1 MSQSLNIKLRGLYT
15 FPNDFSAIP
24 DGALSLADNIVID
37 RDSIAEPRRGFTY
50 LAHATARADFAAVY
64 DSARKLFFFKDSM
77 IAHLYNSNTTVFSL
91 CYFNATSGWTSID
104 AAFNPPNATVKC
116 RAEFANGNMYL
127 TRDTGVQRIDAI
139 TAAPVRCGV
148 SQAYDMNGVVDSAS
162 TPTWLL
168 PNYATAYRVVWGKK
182 DANGNILLGAPSGR
196 GIGNNGTIG
205 NTSII
210 FSIDIPDDI
219 VAAYALGIYYFYQ
232 VYRSRQVAPIST
244 GPTVYGIPDDELRQ
258 VYEGIPSAGEIAAGH
273 IHFGD
278 LCTEELLKGPYL
290 YTNNSQEG
298 AAYSNII
305 PPKALDIA
313 SFRDCMFYANIREQQ
328 TFYLTF
334 NNVAFSGADTD
345 TITIDGITFK
355 AAHDPFAPPA
365 APYFFFYAGGTEA
378 QNRADTAQNFCY
390 YFNLNSTNY
399 YATYLSTPSDMP
411 GKIVIRSISLGTAAL
426 SATSNVGGYFIPAL
440 PASGTSQSSTDSY
453 APNGL
458 AYSKPLQPEAVP
470 LVYRMS
476 VGSKDSEILRILPLR
491 DSLFILKED
500 GVWRLFGSDPSNFQ
514 VALLDST
521 ANCIAPDTACVM
533 NNQIFALTTQGVVT
547 ISETGV
553 TIMSRPIEG
562 DLLKLLSI
570 NKTVLQQQAFAVPY
584 ESQRAY
590 HLWLPTVSGDTHP
603 TQYYR
608 YNTITNNWT
617 RGTLEKSCGGV
628 NPYDD
633 LMYLGDPHRYWMD
646 KERKSFT
653 SFDYADYADTL
664 HIASVSGTTVTLTD
678 ASSIVVGQVLYQTDS
693 LWGEVV
699 TLVDSTHVKT
709 RYAVAYTHAD
719 AQLFDTIKT
728 ALKWIP
734 CTFSN
739 PGYNKQVRETSLLFL
754 SDFYGAGGVTFESD
768 ISAGMITEPVTGCMA
783 APWGQFPWGQAP
795 WGMGSTPRRRPLR
808 VMVPRVHQ
816 RCSLLTLGFDHDCMF
831 SPWALQGVS
840 VIGNNI
846 SEKVWTEGSTV

>member
-1 MSQSLNIKLRGLYT
+1 MLA
-15 FPNDFSAIP
+15 FAVA
-24 DGALSLADNIVID
+24 GA
-37 RDSIAEPRRGFTY
+37 
-50 LAHATARADFAAVY
+50 
-64 DSARKLFFFKDSM
+64 
-77 IAHLYNSNTTVFSL
+77 
-91 CYFNATSGWTSID
+91 
-104 AAFNPPNATVKC
+104 
-116 RAEFANGNMYL
+116 
-127 TRDTGVQRIDAI
+127 
-139 TAAPVRCGV
+139 
-148 SQAYDMNGVVDSAS
+148 
-162 TPTWLL
+162 
-168 PNYATAYRVVWGKK
+168 
-182 DANGNILLGAPSGR
+182 
-196 GIGNNGTIG
+196 
-205 NTSII
+205 
-210 FSIDIPDDI
+210 
-219 VAAYALGIYYFYQ
+219 
-232 VYRSRQVAPIST
+232 
-244 GPTVYGIPDDELRQ
+244 
-258 VYEGIPSAGEIAAGH
+258 
-273 IHFGD
+273 
-278 LCTEELLKGPYL
+278 
-290 YTNNSQEG
+290 
-298 AAYSNII
+298 
-305 PPKALDIA
+305 
-313 SFRDCMFYANIREQQ
+313 
-328 TFYLTF
+328 
-334 NNVAFSGADTD
+334 D
-345 TITIDGITFK
+345 TITIGALVLNIVLEDDWIDDNFWCYRE
-355 AAHDPFAPPA
+355 DR
-365 APYFFFYAGGTEA
+365 GTAA
-378 QNRADTAQNFCY
+378 QNIEYSAHA
-390 YFNLNSTNY
+390 LVSTINQLTTTY
-399 YATYLSTPSDMP
+399 TATYISGPDDMP
-411 GKIVIRSISLGTAAL
+411 GKILIRSNTLGASAFVVKSTAPTMFFPA
-426 SATSNVGGYFIPAL
+426 IPMTGAV
-440 PASGTSQSSTDSY
+440 QYSTDSY

-458 AYSKPLQPEAVP
+458 AYSKSFEPESVP
-470 LVYRMS
+470 VTNRMQ

-491 DSLFILKED
+491 DSLFVLKED
-500 GVWRLFGSDPSNFQ
+500 GVYRVYGNDTNTFS

-521 ANCIAPDTACVM
+521 ANCISPDTACVM

-553 TIMSRPIEG
+553 TIMSRPIES

-653 SFDYADYADTL
+653 SFDYADYAGTL

-709 RYAVAYTHAD
+709 RYAVAFTHAD

-739 PGYNKQVRETSLLFL
+739 PGFNKQVRETSLLFL
-754 SDFYGAGGVTFESD
+754 SDFYGSGGVTFETD

-816 RCSLLTLGFDHDCMF
+816 RCSLLTLGFDHDCIF